1 MKADNGET
9 TMNDPDHGETTMS
22 DPEDRETTVHDVR
35 DDRQRT
41 ERRRT
46 ESRQADAAPERP
58 ASPQRRRVLG
68 GLGVGALAGLMAGR
82 PAAADPSACA
92 GAQAAE
98 GQAAEGQVAEAP
110 QSSRTGDRVP
120 FRGLHQ
126 AGVTTPRPAAG
137 MLASFYVLAQSPADL
152 ERLFRTLT
160 ARIAFLTQGGPQVD
174 PDPKLPPA
182 GSGILGPVVH
192 PDALTVTVSLGASL
206 FDDRYGLAPLKP
218 KRLQQMEQHPN
229 DALDASL
236 CHGDLSIQFCA
247 NTPDTNIHAL
257 RDIIKQ
263 TPDLLVLHWK
273 QEGSVPPIAAVPGR
287 PHESARNFLG
297 FRDGSANP
305 DSANA
310 ALMDRIV
317 WVQPGGDEP
326 AWAAYGTYQAV
337 RIIRNFV
344 ERWDRTP
351 LQEQEAIFGR
361 DKPTGAPLDGGRT
374 EHDVPDYANDPE
386 GKRTPL
392 DAHIRLANPRT
403 PGSEANLIL
412 RRPFNYSNGVT
423 KSGQLEMGLL
433 FICYQADLEKGFMT
447 VQKRLD
453 GEPLEEYIKPI
464 GGGFF
469 YTLPGVRGENDWLG
483 RTLIEASR
491 EAGRDA

>member
-1 MKADNGET
+1 
-9 TMNDPDHGETTMS
+9 MS
-22 DPEDRETTVHDVR
+22 DSN
-35 DDRQRT
+35 DDRQRNEIRSSASGAPT
-41 ERRRT
+41 SPERRQLLGT
-46 ESRQADAAPERP
+46 
-58 ASPQRRRVLG
+58 LG
-68 GLGVGALAGLMAGR
+68 GVALVGLAAKPAMAEPGAPTQVTDAPVSALT
-82 PAAADPSACA
+82 
-92 GAQAAE
+92 Q
-98 GQAAEGQVAEAP
+98 
-110 QSSRTGDRVP
+110 DRIP
-120 FRGLHQ
+120 FHGPHQ

-137 MLASFYVLAQSPADL
+137 MIASFFVLAETREDL

-160 ARIAFLTQGGPQVD
+160 ARIAFLTQGGPQLD

-182 GSGILGPVVH
+182 GSGILGPIVP
-192 PDALTVTVSLGASL
+192 PDALTVTVSVGASL
-206 FDDRYGLAPLKP
+206 FDGRYGMAPLRP
-218 KRLQQMEQHPN
+218 KHLQQMQRHPN
-229 DALDASL
+229 DALDAAL

-247 NTPDTNIHAL
+247 NTPDANIHAL
-257 RDIIKQ
+257 RDIIKN

-273 QEGSVPPIAAVPGR
+273 QEGSVPPIPASSDGP
-287 PHESARNFLG
+287 PESARNFLG

-305 DSANA
+305 DSADT

-317 WVQPGGDEP
+317 WVQTASDEP
-326 AWAAYGTYQAV
+326 AWAAGGTYQAV

-361 DKPTGAPLDGGRT
+361 VKATGAPLDGGRS
-374 EHDVPDYANDPE
+374 EHDVPDYAKDPQ
-386 GKRTPL
+386 GTRTPL

-403 PGSEANLIL
+403 PKSEANLIL

-433 FICYQADLEKGFMT
+433 FICYQADLERGFIT

-469 YTLPGVRGENDWLG
+469 YTLPGVRDEQDWLG
-483 RTLIEASR
+483 RTLLQAS
-491 EAGRDA
+491 A

>member
-1 MKADNGET
+1 
-9 TMNDPDHGETTMS
+9 MS
-22 DPEDRETTVHDVR
+22 DPNDE
-35 DDRQRT
+35 RQRNQT
-41 ERRRT
+41 RGT
-46 ESRQADAAPERP
+46 AAAPV
-58 ASPQRRRVLG
+58 SLDRRQLLGTLG
-68 GLGVGALAGLMAGR
+68 GVAFAGLAK
-82 PAAADPSACA
+82 PAAAQPNAPAHVADAPLSALT
-92 GAQAAE
+92 Q
-98 GQAAEGQVAEAP
+98 
-110 QSSRTGDRVP
+110 DRVP
-120 FRGLHQ
+120 FHGLHQ

-137 MLASFYVLAQSPADL
+137 MLASFFVLAETREGL

-160 ARIAFLTQGGPQVD
+160 ARIAFLTQGGPQID

-182 GSGILGPVVH
+182 GSGILGPVVP
-192 PDALTVTVSLGASL
+192 PDALTVTVSVGASL
-206 FDDRYGLAPLKP
+206 FDQRYGLAPFKP
-218 KRLQQMEQHPN
+218 KRLQQMPPHPN
-229 DALDASL
+229 DALDGAL

-247 NTPDTNIHAL
+247 NTPDANIHAL
-257 RDIIKQ
+257 RDIIKN

-273 QEGSVPPIAAVPGR
+273 QEGSVPPIPASNGAP
-287 PHESARNFLG
+287 PESARNFLG

-305 DSANA
+305 DSADA
-310 ALMDRIV
+310 ALMDGIV
-317 WVQPGGDEP
+317 WVQAASDEP
-326 AWAAYGTYQAV
+326 AWAAGGTYQAV

-361 DKPTGAPLDGGRT
+361 VKATGAPLDGGHS
-374 EHDVPDYANDPE
+374 EHDVPDYAKDPQ

-403 PGSEANLIL
+403 PQSKDNLIL

-433 FICYQADLEKGFMT
+433 FICYQADLERGFIT

-469 YTLPGVRGENDWLG
+469 YTLPGVRDEQDWLG
-483 RTLIEASR
+483 RTLLQAR
-491 EAGRDA
+491 A